1 MSAVAT
7 QAFYHR
13 FRWKDSTYSD
23 LPLFMRD
30 YTASKVAALTGKN
43 FFYQA
48 IQKFA
53 DRRSQ
58 AKYQRSDAQ
67 IMAIDPVTLSFVVT
81 AIASA
86 LSMIIQAIKG
96 KPVEVGIDS
105 HTKNWYIN
113 TGDHEAVGDGN
124 KSIPVGDGSGG
135 GGGGGVGGGGGGS
148 GGDSSNTQSTDSML
162 LIGAAIAGLAILF
175 ILTK

>member
-1 MSAVAT
+1 MNAVAT
-7 QAFYHR
+7 QAFFHR
-13 FRWKDSTYSD
+13 FRWKDSIYSD

-48 IQKFA
+48 IQKFS

-58 AKYQRSDAQ
+58 AKYQRSDSQ

-96 KPVEVGIDS
+96 KPVEAGIDS

-124 KSIPVGDGSGG
+124 KSIPVGGG
-135 GGGGGVGGGGGGS
+135 DSGGGGGGS
-148 GGDSSNTQSTDSML
+148 GDGSNTQGTDSML